1 MGSLA
6 RVQGAGAAFA
16 GVGRWVGSAVRGVLT
31 AGAGRNR
38 GFHRTGSGSSR
49 FLLPIMMAE
58 EEDTMTPD
66 AMAVVATL
74 VVGFVALFWQGRDK
88 LSPRFDALDERL
100 RHVEQGIVE
109 LRTLLAERLPR
120 RQESAP

>member
-1 MGSLA
+1 MT
-6 RVQGAGAAFA
+6 
-16 GVGRWVGSAVRGVLT
+16 SAPGGTVV
-31 AGAGRNR
+31 AD
-38 GFHRTGSGSSR
+38 RTGVR
-49 FLLPIMMAE
+49 FEPIVLPIMRVE
-58 EEDTMTPD
+58 EVGTMTPD

>member
-1 MGSLA
+1 
-6 RVQGAGAAFA
+6 
-16 GVGRWVGSAVRGVLT
+16 
-31 AGAGRNR
+31 
-38 GFHRTGSGSSR
+38 
-49 FLLPIMMAE
+49 MMVE
-58 EEDTMTPD
+58 EEGTMTPD

-120 RQESAP
+120 RRESAP

>member
-1 MGSLA
+1 
-6 RVQGAGAAFA
+6 
-16 GVGRWVGSAVRGVLT
+16 
-31 AGAGRNR
+31 
-38 GFHRTGSGSSR
+38 
-49 FLLPIMMAE
+49 
-58 EEDTMTPD
+58 MTPD

-120 RQESAP
+120 RVRARSLRRRTTRTADELLEGWLGRRGVLQPRSAAGNAG

>member
-1 MGSLA
+1 MTSAPG
-6 RVQGAGAAFA
+6 GT
-16 GVGRWVGSAVRGVLT
+16 WVAD
-31 AGAGRNR
+31 
-38 GFHRTGSGSSR
+38 RTGVR
-49 FLLPIMMAE
+49 FEPVVLPIMRVE
-58 EEDTMTPD
+58 EVGTMTPD

-74 VVGFVALFWQGRDK
+74 VVGFVALFWQGRGK

-100 RHVEQGIVE
+100 RQVEQGIVE